1 MFVEIFPYGARRR
14 RVEKIWQAG
23 GAAKGGRGRV
33 RSSTSPSS
41 SSSASLPSQP
51 NGPQFA
57 QEKRDRGKGGGGES
71 VRSGREGAEKP
82 TYSSRRRNHFLM
94 KSIFFPPNG
103 IQIQIMLKTF
113 YSTKSYFLWPPTC
126 TSSSPYL
133 QHF

>member
-33 RSSTSPSS
+33 RSSSS

-57 QEKRDRGKGGGGES
+57 QEKRDRGKGGGES
-71 VRSGREGAEKP
+71 VRSGREGGSRKANLFLEKKKP
-82 TYSSRRRNHFLM
+82 FSFEIVL
-94 KSIFFPPNG
+94 FPNSNT
-103 IQIQIMLKTF
+103 IMLTKTF
-113 YSTKSYFLWPPTC
+113 L
-126 TSSSPYL
+126 
-133 QHF
+133 